1 MVVPLSN
8 EKLNY
13 HFKGG
18 NPSVVPE
25 LPQDNIEMQDVAEK
39 AGGWALGQQET
50 DRGHLGRELGEGVG
64 PGASTGGDRGSQC
77 HLCHTLMLLP
87 KRMSPISHTV
97 SHLPVFAQAGFSSGN
112 TFPLPT
118 RL

>member
-25 LPQDNIEMQDVAEK
+25 LPQDNIEMQDVVEK
-39 AGGWALGQQET
+39 AGGWALGQSCR
-50 DRGHLGRELGEGVG
+50 DLGREPGGGAG
-64 PGASTGGDRGSQC
+64 PGSSTGGDRGTQC
-77 HLCHTLMLLP
+77 HLCHNLMLLP

-97 SHLPVFAQAGFSSGN
+97 SHLPVFAQAGLSSGN